1 MPHLLEVREVFK
13 TYGEEGLAV
22 PALRGVSLRVDEGE
36 LVSIMGPSGS
46 GKSTLMNILGC
57 LDRPTSGTYLIEG
70 RDVSGLTDNELAD
83 IRNRKMGFVFQT
95 FNLLARATALDNVEL
110 PLIYRGLP
118 PSRRRAMARD
128 ALSLVGMGHRLTHRP
143 AQLSGGEQQRV
154 AIARALAGNPR
165 VLLADEPTGN
175 LDTRTGE
182 EIMSIFQ
189 RINSELGVTIV
200 QVTHDPHRGR
210 QTRRVVRMRD
220 GRIVEDLPVP
230 EDQFLVAEP
239 RPAEGD
245 PEGLPA

>member
-1 MPHLLEVREVFK
+1 
-13 TYGEEGLAV
+13 
-22 PALRGVSLRVDEGE
+22 
-36 LVSIMGPSGS
+36 
-46 GKSTLMNILGC
+46 MNILGC

-70 RDVSGLTDNELAD
+70 RDVSALTDNELAG
-83 IRNRKMGFVFQT
+83 IRNRKIGFVFQT
-95 FNLLARATALDNVEL
+95 FNLLTRATALDNVEL

-128 ALSLVGMGHRLTHRP
+128 VLSLVGMGHRLTHRP

-165 VLLADEPTGN
+165 LLLADEPTGN

-189 RINSELGVTIV
+189 RINSDLGVTIV

-210 QTRRVVRMRD
+210 QTRRVVRVRD

-230 EDQFLVAEP
+230 
-239 RPAEGD
+239 GD
-245 PEGLPA
+245 